1 MGFKLLMDIL
11 TLTCCK
17 HPSSRGNICE
27 TSFDYLK
34 KVVLSRKFDG
44 LSIQYMVISKRQHKK
59 WLRLM
64 MGMMEE
70 SSYSPIIRVLGI
82 GVEDG
87 FIKLKLKFYREC
99 EGREGWHEDEYCEIK
114 RIIGEVL
121 DNKQSL
127 IALIC
132 LNHIFG
138 LESVRGFTASY
149 NVDVEEERI
158 GCPCTEAIDAK
169 VYRITIKHHRS

>member
-27 TSFDYLK
+27 TSLDYLK
-34 KVVLSRKFDG
+34 KVVSSRKFDG
-44 LSIQYMVISKRQHKK
+44 LNIQYMVISKRQHKK
-59 WLRLM
+59 WLRPM

-70 SSYSPIIRVLGI
+70 SSYSPIIRVLKIGI
-82 GVEDG
+82 KDD
-87 FIKLKLKFYREC
+87 FIKLRSYKEC
-99 EGREGWHEDEYCEIK
+99 EGREGWHEDEYCEIE
-114 RIIGEVL
+114 RIIGEIL
-121 DNKQSL
+121 DNNQFL

-132 LNHIFG
+132 LNRIFG

-149 NVDVEEERI
+149 DVEEERI
-158 GCPCTEAIDAK
+158 ECPCTEAIDAS
-169 VYRITIKHHRS
+169 VYKITIKHHRS

>member
-27 TSFDYLK
+27 TSFDYLM
-34 KVVLSRKFDG
+34 KVVSSRKFDG
-44 LSIQYMVISKRQHKK
+44 LNIQYTVISKRQYKK
-59 WLRLM
+59 WLRPM
-64 MGMMEE
+64 MAIMEE
-70 SSYSPIIRVLGI
+70 SSYSPIIRVLKIGI
-82 GVEDG
+82 KDD
-87 FIKLKLKFYREC
+87 FIKPKSYKEC
-99 EGREGWHEDEYCEIK
+99 EGREGWHEDEYCEIE

-121 DNKQSL
+121 NNKQSL

-138 LESVRGFTASY
+138 LESVRGFTANY